1 MITPEQ
7 LRAARAFFNMGQKE
21 FAQECGFGKTTLT
34 NIEVGMRM
42 TPEIESKIV
51 AFCRKNGLLFVDG
64 GIKPKRK

>member
-42 TPEIESKIV
+42 SPDIENKIV

-64 GIKPKRK
+64 GIKPRRK